1 MQSPAMRI
9 FARKRDARGFADNK
23 VAARE
28 GGAIAG
34 EARERLEQETGE
46 GVVTA
51 GNYLDG
57 PEGRERL
64 EEQRQERGEAAG

>member
-1 MQSPAMRI
+1 MQPPAMRI
-9 FARKRDARGFADNK
+9 SVWKRDVRGFGEAK
-23 VAARE
+23 VAASK
-28 GGAIAG
+28 GGGIAG

-57 PEGRERL
+57 PESKKRM
-64 EEQRQERGEAAG
+64 